1 MDTNFKMISVLDV
14 FISFIW
20 TDRYY
25 EYGDFELY
33 TRVSTDILSK
43 IQSEYYLLNKES
55 EHLMIVENIEIETDL
70 EDGHTVK
77 ITGRSLESILDRRI
91 VWSSTIIS
99 GNIQDC
105 IKKLLNDSI
114 ISPSIS
120 ERKID
125 NFIFDTSNNS
135 KITNTIIEKTE
146 YNGDNLYEI
155 ISGLCSAND
164 IGFKVVL
171 NKSNQFVF
179 SLYVGEDR
187 SYEQTKNPYVTFSPE
202 FDNLINSNYVE
213 SIQDYKNVT
222 LVAGEKDDNDVLK
235 TASTGNVSGLSRRE
249 LYTEATDI
257 NQKREDDT
265 TLTDEEYK
273 NLLIQRGN
281 EALLEHKISVT
292 FDGEFDTTQMYTY
305 NKDFFMG
312 DIVQVANEY
321 GIESKAR
328 IIEFIQSQDANG
340 YSMYPTFSIM

>member
-1 MDTNFKMISVLDV
+1 MDTNFKMVSVLDV

-135 KITNTIIEKTE
+135 KITNTIIEETE

-222 LVAGEKDDNDVLK
+222 LVAGEKDDNDIPK

-257 NQKREDDT
+257 NQKQEDDT

-292 FDGEFDTTQMYTY
+292 FDGEFDATQMYTY

-312 DIVQVANEY
+312 DVVQVANEY

-328 IIEFIQSQDANG
+328 IIEFIQSQDTNG
-340 YSMYPTFSIM
+340 CSMYPTFSIM

>member
-1 MDTNFKMISVLDV
+1 MDTNFKMVSVLDV

-125 NFIFDTSNNS
+125 NFIFGTSNNS
-135 KITNTIIEKTE
+135 KITNTIIEETE

-222 LVAGEKDDNDVLK
+222 LVVGEKDDNDILK

-257 NQKREDDT
+257 NQKQEDDT

-281 EALLEHKISVT
+281 EALLKHKISVT
-292 FDGEFDTTQMYTY
+292 FDGEFDATQMYTY

-312 DIVQVANEY
+312 DVVQVANEY

-328 IIEFIQSQDANG
+328 IIEFIQSQDTNG

>member
-1 MDTNFKMISVLDV
+1 MDTNFKMVSILDV

-135 KITNTIIEKTE
+135 KITNTIIEETE

-222 LVAGEKDDNDVLK
+222 LVVGEKDDNDILK

-257 NQKREDDT
+257 NQKQEDDT

-292 FDGEFDTTQMYTY
+292 FDGEFDATQMYTY

-312 DIVQVANEY
+312 DVVQVANEY

-328 IIEFIQSQDANG
+328 IIEFIQSQDTNG

>member
-1 MDTNFKMISVLDV
+1 MDTNFKMVSVLDV

-135 KITNTIIEKTE
+135 KITNTIIEETE

-222 LVAGEKDDNDVLK
+222 LVAGEKDDNDIPK

-257 NQKREDDT
+257 NQKQEDDT

-292 FDGEFDTTQMYTY
+292 FDGEFDATQMYTY

-312 DIVQVANEY
+312 DVVQVANEY

-328 IIEFIQSQDANG
+328 IIEFIQSQDTNG

>member
-1 MDTNFKMISVLDV
+1 MDTNFKMVSVLDV

-77 ITGRSLESILDRRI
+77 ITGRSLESILNRRI

-135 KITNTIIEKTE
+135 KITNTIIEETE

-222 LVAGEKDDNDVLK
+222 LVAGEKDDNDIPK

-257 NQKREDDT
+257 NQKQEDDT

-292 FDGEFDTTQMYTY
+292 FDGEFDATQMYTY

-328 IIEFIQSQDANG
+328 IIEFIQSQDTNG

>member
-1 MDTNFKMISVLDV
+1 MDTNFKMVSILDV

-135 KITNTIIEKTE
+135 KITNTIIEETE

-222 LVAGEKDDNDVLK
+222 LVAGEKDDNDIPK

-257 NQKREDDT
+257 NQKQEDDT

-292 FDGEFDTTQMYTY
+292 FDGEFDATQMYTY

-328 IIEFIQSQDANG
+328 IIEFIQSQDTNG

>member
-1 MDTNFKMISVLDV
+1 MDTNFKMVSVLDV

-135 KITNTIIEKTE
+135 KITNTIIEETE

-213 SIQDYKNVT
+213 SIHDYKNVT
-222 LVAGEKDDNDVLK
+222 LVAGEKDDNDIPK

-257 NQKREDDT
+257 NQKQEDDT

-281 EALLEHKISVT
+281 EALLKHKISVT
-292 FDGEFDTTQMYTY
+292 FDGEFDATQMYTY

-328 IIEFIQSQDANG
+328 IIEFIQSQDTNG

>member
-1 MDTNFKMISVLDV
+1 MDTNFKMVSVLDV

-99 GNIQDC
+99 GSIQDC

-135 KITNTIIEKTE
+135 KITNTIIEETE

-222 LVAGEKDDNDVLK
+222 LVAGEKDDNDIPK

-257 NQKREDDT
+257 NQKQEDDT

-292 FDGEFDTTQMYTY
+292 FDGEFDATQMYTY

-312 DIVQVANEY
+312 DVVQVANEY

-328 IIEFIQSQDANG
+328 IIEFIQSQDTNG

>member
-1 MDTNFKMISVLDV
+1 MDTNFKMVSILDV

-135 KITNTIIEKTE
+135 KITNTIIEETE

-222 LVAGEKDDNDVLK
+222 LVVGEKDDNDVLK
-235 TASTGNVSGLSRRE
+235 TACTGNVSGLSRRE

-257 NQKREDDT
+257 NQKQEDDT

-281 EALLEHKISVT
+281 EALLKHKISVT
-292 FDGEFDTTQMYTY
+292 FDGEFDATQMYTY
-305 NKDFFMG
+305 NEDFFMG
-312 DIVQVANEY
+312 DVVQVANEY

-328 IIEFIQSQDANG
+328 IIEFIQSQDTNG

>member
-1 MDTNFKMISVLDV
+1 MDTNFKMVSVLDV

-125 NFIFDTSNNS
+125 NFIFGTSNNS
-135 KITNTIIEKTE
+135 KITNTIIEETE

-222 LVAGEKDDNDVLK
+222 LVAGEKDDNDIPK

-257 NQKREDDT
+257 NQKQEDDT

-292 FDGEFDTTQMYTY
+292 FDGEFDATQMYTY

-328 IIEFIQSQDANG
+328 IIEFIQSQDTNG

>member
-1 MDTNFKMISVLDV
+1 MDTNFKMVSVLDV

-91 VWSSTIIS
+91 VWPSTIIS

-135 KITNTIIEKTE
+135 KITNTIIEETE

-222 LVAGEKDDNDVLK
+222 LVAGEKDDNDIPK

-257 NQKREDDT
+257 NQKQEDDT

-292 FDGEFDTTQMYTY
+292 FDGEFDATQMYTY

-328 IIEFIQSQDANG
+328 IIEFIQSQDTNG

>member
-1 MDTNFKMISVLDV
+1 MDTNFKMVSVLDV

-135 KITNTIIEKTE
+135 KITNTIIEETE

-222 LVAGEKDDNDVLK
+222 LVVGEKDDNDVLK

-257 NQKREDDT
+257 NQKQEDDT

-281 EALLEHKISVT
+281 EALLKHKISVT
-292 FDGEFDTTQMYTY
+292 FDGEFDATQMYTY
-305 NKDFFMG
+305 NEDFFMG
-312 DIVQVANEY
+312 DVVQVANEY

-328 IIEFIQSQDANG
+328 IIEFIQSQDTNG

>member
-1 MDTNFKMISVLDV
+1 MDTNFKMVSILDV

-135 KITNTIIEKTE
+135 KITNTIIEETE

-222 LVAGEKDDNDVLK
+222 LVAGEKDDNDILK

-257 NQKREDDT
+257 NQKQEDDT

-281 EALLEHKISVT
+281 EALLKHKISVT
-292 FDGEFDTTQMYTY
+292 FDGEFDATQMYTY

-328 IIEFIQSQDANG
+328 IIEFIQSQDTNG

>member
-1 MDTNFKMISVLDV
+1 MDTNFKMVSVLDV

-135 KITNTIIEKTE
+135 KITNTIIEETE

-222 LVAGEKDDNDVLK
+222 LVVGEKDDNDVLK

-257 NQKREDDT
+257 NQKQEDDT

-292 FDGEFDTTQMYTY
+292 FDGEFDATQMYTY

-312 DIVQVANEY
+312 DVVQVANEY

-328 IIEFIQSQDANG
+328 IIEFIQSQDTNG

>member
-1 MDTNFKMISVLDV
+1 MDTNFKMVSILDV

-135 KITNTIIEKTE
+135 KIANTIIEETE

-222 LVAGEKDDNDVLK
+222 LVAGEKDDNDIPK

-257 NQKREDDT
+257 NQKQEDDT

-281 EALLEHKISVT
+281 EALLKHKISVT
-292 FDGEFDTTQMYTY
+292 FDGEFDATQMYTY

-312 DIVQVANEY
+312 DVVQVANEY

-328 IIEFIQSQDANG
+328 IIEFIQSQDTNG

>member
-1 MDTNFKMISVLDV
+1 MDTNFKMVSVLDV
-14 FISFIW
+14 FTSFIW

-135 KITNTIIEKTE
+135 KITNTIIEETE

-222 LVAGEKDDNDVLK
+222 LVAGEKDDNDIPK

-257 NQKREDDT
+257 NQKQEDDT

-292 FDGEFDTTQMYTY
+292 FDGEFDATQMYTY

-328 IIEFIQSQDANG
+328 IIEFIQSQDTNG

>member
-1 MDTNFKMISVLDV
+1 MDTNFKMVSVLDV
-14 FISFIW
+14 FVSFIW

-135 KITNTIIEKTE
+135 KITNTIIEETE

-222 LVAGEKDDNDVLK
+222 LVAGEKDDNDIPK

-257 NQKREDDT
+257 NQKQEDDT

-292 FDGEFDTTQMYTY
+292 FDGEFDATQMYTY

-312 DIVQVANEY
+312 DVVQVANEY

-328 IIEFIQSQDANG
+328 IIEFIQSQDTNG

>member
-1 MDTNFKMISVLDV
+1 MDTNFKMVSVLDV

-135 KITNTIIEKTE
+135 KITNTIIEETE

-222 LVAGEKDDNDVLK
+222 LVAGEKDDNDIPK

-257 NQKREDDT
+257 NQKQEDDT

-281 EALLEHKISVT
+281 EALLKHKISVT
-292 FDGEFDTTQMYTY
+292 FDGEFDATQMYTY

-328 IIEFIQSQDANG
+328 IIEFIQSQDTNG

>member
-1 MDTNFKMISVLDV
+1 MDTNFKMVSILDV

-55 EHLMIVENIEIETDL
+55 DHLMIVENIEIETDL

-135 KITNTIIEKTE
+135 KITNTIIEETE

-179 SLYVGEDR
+179 SLYVGEDH

-222 LVAGEKDDNDVLK
+222 LVTGEKDDNDIPK

-257 NQKREDDT
+257 NQKQEDDT

-292 FDGEFDTTQMYTY
+292 FDGEFDATQMYTY

-312 DIVQVANEY
+312 DVVQVANEY

-328 IIEFIQSQDANG
+328 IIEFIQSQDTNG

>member
-1 MDTNFKMISVLDV
+1 MDKNFKMVSVLDV

-55 EHLMIVENIEIETDL
+55 EHLMIVENIEIEADL
-70 EDGHTVK
+70 DDDHTVK

-99 GNIQDC
+99 ENIQEC

-114 ISPSIS
+114 ISPSIP

-125 NFIFDTSNNS
+125 NFIFETSNNS
-135 KITNTIIEKTE
+135 KITNTIIEETE
-146 YNGDNLYEI
+146 YNGDNIYEI

-164 IGFKVVL
+164 IGFKIVL
-171 NKSNQFVF
+171 NESNQFVF

-222 LVAGEKDDNDVLK
+222 LVAGEKDDNDIPK
-235 TASTGNVSGLSRRE
+235 TASTGNASGLSRRE

-257 NQKREDDT
+257 NQKQEDDT

-292 FDGEFDTTQMYTY
+292 FDGEFDATQMYTY
-305 NKDFFMG
+305 NEDFFMG
-312 DIVQVANEY
+312 DVVQVANEY

-328 IIEFIQSQDANG
+328 IIEFIQSQDTNG

>member
-1 MDTNFKMISVLDV
+1 MDTNFKMVSVLDV

-91 VWSSTIIS
+91 VWPSTIIS

-135 KITNTIIEKTE
+135 KITNTIIEETE

-187 SYEQTKNPYVTFSPE
+187 RTNKTK
-202 FDNLINSNYVE
+202 I
-213 SIQDYKNVT
+213 
-222 LVAGEKDDNDVLK
+222 
-235 TASTGNVSGLSRRE
+235 R
-249 LYTEATDI
+249 
-257 NQKREDDT
+257 
-265 TLTDEEYK
+265 
-273 NLLIQRGN
+273 
-281 EALLEHKISVT
+281 
-292 FDGEFDTTQMYTY
+292 M
-305 NKDFFMG
+305 
-312 DIVQVANEY
+312 
-321 GIESKAR
+321 
-328 IIEFIQSQDANG
+328 
-340 YSMYPTFSIM
+340 

>member
-1 MDTNFKMISVLDV
+1 MDTNFKMVSILDV

-55 EHLMIVENIEIETDL
+55 EHLMIVENIETETDL
-70 EDGHTVK
+70 EDGHKVK

-135 KITNTIIEKTE
+135 KIANTIIEETE

-179 SLYVGEDR
+179 SLYVGKDR

>member
-1 MDTNFKMISVLDV
+1 MDTNFKMVSVLDV

-135 KITNTIIEKTE
+135 KITNTIIEETE

-213 SIQDYKNVT
+213 SIQNYKNVT
-222 LVAGEKDDNDVLK
+222 LVAGEKDDNDIPK

-257 NQKREDDT
+257 NQKQEDDT

-281 EALLEHKISVT
+281 EALLKHKISVT
-292 FDGEFDTTQMYTY
+292 FDGEFDATQMYTY

-312 DIVQVANEY
+312 DVVQVANEY

-328 IIEFIQSQDANG
+328 IIEFIQSQDTNG

>member
-1 MDTNFKMISVLDV
+1 MDTNFKMVSILDV

-105 IKKLLNDSI
+105 IKKLLNDNI

-135 KITNTIIEKTE
+135 KITNTIIEETE

-222 LVAGEKDDNDVLK
+222 LVVGEKDDNDILK

-257 NQKREDDT
+257 NQKQEDDT

-292 FDGEFDTTQMYTY
+292 FDGEFDATQMYTY

-312 DIVQVANEY
+312 DVVQVANEY

-328 IIEFIQSQDANG
+328 IIEFIQSQDTNG

>member
-1 MDTNFKMISVLDV
+1 MDTNFKMVSVLDV

-135 KITNTIIEKTE
+135 KITNTIIEETE

-213 SIQDYKNVT
+213 SIQNYKNVT
-222 LVAGEKDDNDVLK
+222 LVAGEKDDNDIPK
-235 TASTGNVSGLSRRE
+235 TASTGSVSGLSRRE

-257 NQKREDDT
+257 NQKQEDDT

-281 EALLEHKISVT
+281 EALLKHKISVT
-292 FDGEFDTTQMYTY
+292 FDGEFDATQMYTY

-312 DIVQVANEY
+312 DVVQVANEY

-328 IIEFIQSQDANG
+328 IIEFIQSQDTNG

>member
-1 MDTNFKMISVLDV
+1 MDTNFKMVSVLDV

-43 IQSEYYLLNKES
+43 MQSEYYLLNKES

-135 KITNTIIEKTE
+135 KITNTIIEETE

-155 ISGLCSAND
+155 ISSLCSAND

-222 LVAGEKDDNDVLK
+222 LVAGEKDDNDIPK

-257 NQKREDDT
+257 NQKQEDDT

-292 FDGEFDTTQMYTY
+292 FDGEFDATQMYTY

-328 IIEFIQSQDANG
+328 IIEFIQSQDTNG